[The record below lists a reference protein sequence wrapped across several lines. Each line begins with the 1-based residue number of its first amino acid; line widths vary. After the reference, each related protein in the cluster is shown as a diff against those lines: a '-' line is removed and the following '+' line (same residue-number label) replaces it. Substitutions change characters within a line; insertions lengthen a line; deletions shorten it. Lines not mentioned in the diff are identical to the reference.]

1 MNQRIRELVAKN
13 MVEELQNRGVY
24 QFYDFELE
32 MFAELIVQ
40 ECAKFLRDLPDHG
53 THNYY
58 KYASLKLQKHF
69 GVEDE

>member
-1 MNQRIRELVAKN
+1 MNELIHKLVAKN
-13 MVEELQNRGVY
+13 MVEELQNQGVY

-32 MFAELIVQ
+32 MFAESIVR
-40 ECAKFLRDLPDHG
+40 ECAEFLRDLPDHG